1 MLSNS
6 TVLSPIL
13 YLRRN
18 IRRVL
23 PTMLVIVL
31 AVTLVCS
38 IVTIVGTID
47 KTVFTLYGYNRY
59 LTGVT
64 PRNALRVNE
73 DELVKVRALPELGK
87 LYQAHSYQTQV
98 KTIFGKMPFPLF
110 GLEPEARALLMER
123 CQIRLKSG
131 RLIEENKPECMMSAE
146 VAQNLGLK
154 IGDNVCYPESED
166 SFAPV
171 PIKLVGLLEGVVWIG
186 LTSRALVDRLSPFTW
201 AGYLAFAPTYSDAA
215 QSRLDDA
222 IERVVS
228 KGNARVWRF
237 SGLVKETQ
245 SALTNLYLILN
256 IVIVIIV
263 VSISFVCGL
272 LSNIYFTQRLP
283 EIATLSAIGYPRSR
297 LFRRAA
303 WETVILCL
311 FGWILGSIVTIS
323 LLWVVKLIFMAPRGL
338 ILEPFDLHALAF
350 TLPLPVFIGFFAIV
364 TIAVRLNSLDPVSII
379 ERRG

>member
-1 MLSNS
+1 MPS
-6 TVLSPIL
+6 THSVLSPVL

-18 IRRVL
+18 VRRVL

-59 LTGVT
+59 LTGIT

-73 DELVKVRALPELGK
+73 EELAKIRALPEIGK
-87 LYQAHSYQTQV
+87 FYQAHSYQTQV

-110 GLEPEARALLMER
+110 GLEPEARQMLMDR
-123 CQIRLKSG
+123 CHVHLKSG
-131 RLIEENKPECMMSAE
+131 RLIEEGEPECMMSAQ
-146 VAQNLGLK
+146 VAQNLGFK
-154 IGDNVCYPESED
+154 IGDNVCYPEAED

-171 PIKLVGLLEGVVWIG
+171 PIKLVGLLEGDVWIG
-186 LTSRALVDRLSPFTW
+186 MTSRALVDRLSPFTW
-201 AGYLAFAPTYSDAA
+201 AGYLAFAPTKDDTA
-215 QSRLDDA
+215 QRHLDDA
-222 IERVVS
+222 IERVVN
-228 KGNARVWRF
+228 KGHARVWRF

-297 LFRRAA
+297 LLNRAA
-303 WETVILCL
+303 WETILLCL
-311 FGWILGSIVTIS
+311 FGWIFGSLFTVS
-323 LLWVVKLIFMAPRGL
+323 LLWTVKQIFMTPRGL
-338 ILEPFDLHALAF
+338 ILEPFDLHALMF
-350 TLPLPVFIGFFAIV
+350 TLPLPFAIGFFAIV
-364 TIAVRLNSLDPVSII
+364 TIALRLNSLDPVSII